1 MDYKELG
8 KRIKELRLAKKL
20 TQSELVSDF
29 ITRSMLSQIESGSAT
44 PSMRTLEYIAQK
56 LQIPVSELV
65 PDQSASLDCL
75 LTAKRALA
83 AKDYD
88 RVLQFAEK
96 LPVALADEAYALKAK
111 AHLELAKLLEAQHRH
126 KSAAD
131 HAHAAASNASQ
142 GVYAS
147 RHLRADALL
156 LLDEAE
162 HSGEVEST

>member
-29 ITRSMLSQIESGSAT
+29 ITRSMLSQIESGNAT

-65 PDQSASLDCL
+65 PDQPTSLDCL
-75 LTAKRALA
+75 LSAKRALA
-83 AKDYD
+83 AQEYG
-88 RVLQFAEK
+88 RTLEFTEK
-96 LPVALADEAYALKAK
+96 LPPALADEAYALNAK
-111 AHLELAKLLEAQHRH
+111 AHFELAKLHETKQQH

-131 HAHAAASNASQ
+131 HAHAAAVNASR

-162 HSGEVEST
+162 HPVKEK